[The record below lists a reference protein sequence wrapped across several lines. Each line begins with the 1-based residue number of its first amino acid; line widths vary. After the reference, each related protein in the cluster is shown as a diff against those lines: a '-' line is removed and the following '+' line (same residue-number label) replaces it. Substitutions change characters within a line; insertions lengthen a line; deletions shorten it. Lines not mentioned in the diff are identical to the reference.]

1 MKIIRTKS
9 ELKKAVSVLKRTYF
23 NITDEKGCLIY
34 KALNNVYTNEDL
46 DTLFSY
52 MHTYQK
58 TKDESVKRACLD
70 CIKFEYIDLY
80 K

>member
-9 ELKKAVSVLKRTYF
+9 ELKKAVAVLKRTYF
-23 NITDEKGCLIY
+23 NVNTEIGILFY
-34 KALNNVYTNEDL
+34 KALNNVNTNEDL

-52 MHTYQK
+52 KETYQK
-58 TKDESVKRACLD
+58 SKDESVKRACLE
-70 CIKFEYIDLY
+70 CIEFEYIDLY

>member
-9 ELKKAVSVLKRTYF
+9 ELKKAVAVLKRTYY
-23 NITDEKGCLIY
+23 NSTDEKGSLIY
-34 KALNNVYTNEDL
+34 NALNNVYTNEDL

-52 MHTYQK
+52 LDTYQK
-58 TKDESVKRACLD
+58 SKDASIKKACLE
-70 CIKFEYIDLY
+70 CIKFEYVDLY